1 MYQHNIFLANS
12 YKLGKRVALDVV
24 LHSTTENNVE
34 KHQQKLENFSLKL
47 YNALGDEAAITTHS
61 IYTNSENWKSVVE
74 KDSFFDDIY
83 ITKNLDEFIEIV
95 RENNDLTV
103 FDLKLLIYLLLS
115 KNIPIF
121 INREEIFNKTLL
133 SYNEKFNKPLY
144 NSNLNN
150 KTIPSDDELNSLSN
164 VIVDKVLSSPNGSQ
178 KFKFILEKLHDYT
191 RSPLFL

>member
-24 LHSTTENNVE
+24 LHSTTENNVD
-34 KHQQKLENFSLKL
+34 KHQQKLVNFSLKL

>member
-24 LHSTTENNVE
+24 LHSTTENNVD
-34 KHQQKLENFSLKL
+34 KHQQKLVNFSLKL

-83 ITKNLDEFIEIV
+83 IAKNLDEFIEIV

-133 SYNEKFNKPLY
+133 SYSEKFNKPLY
-144 NSNLNN
+144 NSNFHN
-150 KTIPSDDELNSLSN
+150 KAIPSDDELNSLSN

-191 RSPLFL
+191 HSPLFL

>member
-24 LHSTTENNVE
+24 LHSTTENNVD
-34 KHQQKLENFSLKL
+34 KHQQKLVNFSLKL

-83 ITKNLDEFIEIV
+83 IAKNLDEFIEIV

-133 SYNEKFNKPLY
+133 SYSEKFNKPLY
-144 NSNLNN
+144 NSNFNN
-150 KTIPSDDELNSLSN
+150 KAIPSDDELNSLSN

-191 RSPLFL
+191 HSPLFL

>member
-115 KNIPIF
+115 KNLPIF

-150 KTIPSDDELNSLSN
+150 KTIPSDEELNSLSN

>member
-150 KTIPSDDELNSLSN
+150 KTIPSDEELNSLSN

>member
-24 LHSTTENNVE
+24 LHSTTENNVD
-34 KHQQKLENFSLKL
+34 KHQQKLVNFSLKL

-83 ITKNLDEFIEIV
+83 IAKNLDEFIEIV

-133 SYNEKFNKPLY
+133 SYSEKFNKPLY
-144 NSNLNN
+144 TSNFNN
-150 KTIPSDDELNSLSN
+150 KAIPSDDELNSLSN

-191 RSPLFL
+191 HSPLFL